1 MAPYDFDYIIMSAH
15 NEQPTG
21 TPVQKNRHRR
31 GIALLEVMIAVGI
44 LTFAVSAITSSIVA
58 GQQQSMEARNKIVG
72 SVAAESLLS
81 QVSQESWDL
90 IDSWHGYFEAVGT
103 LTDPTGAPIYGEWER
118 IGRKVTVVEAEVQV
132 TPLEVF
138 IIGRTVTVT
147 SFTKDGR
154 ILSAIERFVPEPQS

>member
-1 MAPYDFDYIIMSAH
+1 MRTRNSQSTR
-15 NEQPTG
+15 NQLQG
-21 TPVQKNRHRR
+21 NRVRR

-44 LTFAVSAITSSIVA
+44 LTFVVASITSAIVA

-81 QVSQESWDL
+81 QVTQESWEL
-90 IDSWHGYFEAVGT
+90 IDAWHGYVEEVGT
-103 LTDPTGAPIYGEWER
+103 ITDPTGAPIRGEWER
-118 IGRKVTVVEAEVQV
+118 IGRKVTVIEAEVQV

-138 IIGRTVTVT
+138 IVGRTVTVS

-154 ILSAIERFVPEPQS
+154 ILSTIERFVPEPQS